1 MNITANDHRFM
12 TTPFGIGAAITATAL
27 LMAIPLF
34 RGLSDV
40 PIILM
45 FSAAIFSLC
54 FVATRVI
61 AEKRF
66 GLFVLVFVF
75 YHIFFL
81 ILPGSL
87 HIARGYFPFY
97 DMRYSEMAVF
107 QASAIVTIWCVGYA
121 VGFAWHARKN
131 QIAGLRQGVV
141 LSTTEYA
148 TAAIMVY
155 AALLM
160 AVALILVLQNGLE
173 MFTTRRL
180 VDGAEAFDT
189 RSVSSQI
196 IFNIVRLST
205 FTAAMLSLVIARREK
220 SAVAIA
226 LAVIAVPFFLLVNP
240 VNGIPRYYLFGYI
253 FAFAFVFV
261 DFSVSWKKMIFLGG
275 LIFGLFILFPLA
287 NFISRGTERDL
298 LSFNPIEYYAESGDY
313 DGLQSVANVSNVVSI
328 DGPSYGYQLVG
339 VPLAIVPRSS
349 WPGKPVP
356 TGEWAAKKNGYRYT
370 NISSPIASEVFI
382 DFWWGGVILLSV
394 GFGYF
399 SSWIDILSVRKRR
412 EQDLWFP
419 AVLGLLVGFET
430 IVLRGSLMG
439 ASTPVGLAILL
450 MAIPGLMRMKRS
462 NASNWHNV
470 ATASNAPKN
479 RAGRARVLALQNG
492 ADSTS
497 PVN

>member
-1 MNITANDHRFM
+1 MNISANEQRFM
-12 TTPFGIGAAITATAL
+12 TTPFGIGAAITATVL

-66 GLFVLVFVF
+66 GLFVLVFIF

-97 DMRYSEMAVF
+97 GMRYSEAVVF
-107 QASAIVTIWCVGYA
+107 QASAIVSIWCVGYA
-121 VGFAWHARKN
+121 VGFAWHARKD
-131 QIAGLRQGVV
+131 QIVGLRQGVV
-141 LSTTEYA
+141 LSNTKYA
-148 TAAIMVY
+148 TGAIMAY
-155 AALLM
+155 AVVLM
-160 AVALILVLQNGLE
+160 AIALTLVLQNGLE

-220 SAVAIA
+220 TAVAIA
-226 LAVIAVPFFLLVNP
+226 LAAIAVPFFILVNP
-240 VNGIPRYYLFGYI
+240 INGIPRYYLFGYI

-298 LSFNPIEYYAESGDY
+298 LSFNPVEYYAESGDY
-313 DGLQSVANVSNVVSI
+313 DGLQSVANVANIVEA
-328 DGPSYGYQLVG
+328 DGLSYGYQLLG

-349 WPGKPVP
+349 WPAKPVP

-382 DFWWGGVILLSV
+382 DFWWGGIIILSI

-399 SSWIDILSVRKRR
+399 SSWLDILSVRKRR
-412 EQDLWFP
+412 EQDLWLP
-419 AVLGLLVGFET
+419 ALLGILVGFET

-439 ASTPVGLAILL
+439 ASTPVGLAIVL
-450 MAIPGLMRMKRS
+450 MAIPGLMRMKKTTPARPAGIRIQS
-462 NASNWHNV
+462 DEQ
-470 ATASNAPKN
+470 TN
-479 RAGRARVLALQNG
+479 RTGRQRVLALQKG

-497 PVN
+497 SVN